1 MRERASPRNIASTKL
16 QLGATGLHGAETLP
30 RQSAS
35 MKLLTTAA
43 LAALAAAIAAP
54 GSAEMQRY
62 SVIFGGKNV
71 GHLNADV
78 QGTQTTIDFDY
89 KNNGR
94 GPTMKESIKLNADG
108 LPMAWDITGAT
119 TFGSKVEEHFARNG
133 VKATWTDATGKGS
146 ATTKEPAVYVAQS
159 GSPWSTGLYARA
171 IIKAGGASIA
181 ALPGGTLKLA
191 KGETLTV
198 NGDGGQLQVTRYD
211 LSGIDTAPDT
221 ILMDAN
227 GQMFA
232 AVSPRQVI
240 VRAGYEGEAE
250 RLKTLAAQWSTDR
263 FVDIHKKVAH
273 TYGAPVR
280 IRNVRVFDPKAQA
293 LTQPVSVLVSGNK
306 IAAVEPLDEPATKGE
321 VTIDG
326 AGGTLVPG
334 MYEMHAHTSQEG
346 ALLNLIAGITT
357 MRDMGNDNA
366 VLEKLIER
374 IDNGTIA
381 GPRIVRAGFVE
392 GKSPYSANN
401 GILVNSEQEAVDAA
415 RWYAAHGYW
424 SIKSYNS
431 MNPAWIPAMVKEAHR
446 LGLKV
451 QGHVPAFAT
460 ADQMVEDGFDELTHI
475 NQFMLQWVIQ
485 PTEDTRTLFRLT
497 ALKRLPAL
505 DLNSPRVQHSIN
517 LVAEKHIPMDVTL
530 GIHENLLLN
539 RDGQVPKGAV
549 DYITHMPIGTQR
561 GLKQAWIDTSA
572 PGDDA
577 AYRGAYDKIV
587 QTIRMLNDKG
597 VMIVPGTDTGG
608 SFTYH
613 RELELYQTIGMTPPQ
628 ILKRATW
635 DMAHY
640 LGQDQQ
646 LGSIE
651 KGKLA
656 DFFLVPGDPT
666 KDLKAI
672 KSIAMVVKDGAF
684 YYPAEVYPEFGIE
697 PFAPLPKVT
706 PRS

>member
-1 MRERASPRNIASTKL
+1 
-16 QLGATGLHGAETLP
+16 
-30 RQSAS
+30 

-43 LAALAAAIAAP
+43 FAALAAALAAAP
-54 GSAEMQRY
+54 ASAEMQRY

-78 QGTQTTIDFDY
+78 QGDKVGIDYDF

-94 GPTMKESIKLNADG
+94 GPTMKEAISLDANG
-108 LPMAWDITGAT
+108 LPTAWDVTGAT
-119 TFGSKVEEHFARNG
+119 TFGSKVEEHFARSG
-133 VKATWTDATGKGS
+133 AKATWTDSTGKGS
-146 ATTKEPAVYVAQS
+146 AVTKERAVYVAQS

-171 IIKAGGASIA
+171 IMKAGGTTIP
-181 ALPGGTLKLA
+181 ALPGGVLRLT
-191 KGETLTV
+191 KGEMLSVT
-198 NGDGGQLQVTRYD
+198 GPGGPLQVTRYD
-211 LSGIDTAPDT
+211 LGGIDTSPDT
-221 ILMDAN
+221 VLLDAQ
-227 GQMFA
+227 GQLFA
-232 AVSPRQVI
+232 SVSPGFVI
-240 VRAGYEGEAE
+240 VRAGYEAEAD

-263 FVDIHKKVAH
+263 FVDIQKRVAH
-273 TYGAPVR
+273 RYGAPVR
-280 IRNVRVFDPKAQA
+280 IRNVRLFDPKAQA
-293 LTQPVSVLVSGNK
+293 LTAPVSVLVSGNT
-306 IAAVEPLDEPATKGE
+306 IAGIEPLDEPATKGE
-321 VTIDG
+321 VVIDG

-334 MYEMHAHTSQEG
+334 MYEMHAHTSQDG

-366 VLEKLIER
+366 VLARLIDR
-374 IDNGTIA
+374 IDNGVIA

-392 GKSPYSANN
+392 GKSPFSANN
-401 GILVNSEQEAVDAA
+401 GILVNSEAEAVDAV
-415 RWYAAHGYW
+415 RWYAARNYW

-505 DLNSPRVQHSIN
+505 DLNSPRVQHSID
-517 LVAEKHIPMDVTL
+517 LVASRHIPMDVTL

-539 RDGQVPKGAV
+539 RDGQVPRGAV

-613 RELELYQTIGMTPPQ
+613 RELELYQTVGMTAPQ

-640 LGQDQQ
+640 LGQDQR

-672 KSIAMVVKDGAF
+672 KTIAMVVKDGAVYF
-684 YYPAEVYPEFGIE
+684 PAEVYPEFGIQ
-697 PFAPLPKVT
+697 PFAPAPKVT
-706 PRS
+706 PAGGAAD